1 MNQDRAPRVWG
12 LLGHRVGDNNQVL
25 ALCEELGLPFTT
37 LTLRYNLLRALEGK
51 HLGATLATLT
61 RASRQWV
68 KPPWPD
74 LVVAIGRRSVAV
86 ARYIRKQS
94 GGRAKLVLIGHP
106 RVDPRDFDLVI
117 TTPQYPVPPHS
128 NVMLLTLTMARQR
141 SALAPTGRETE
152 WLSAMPRPHLLFA
165 IGGPT
170 KYYHL
175 PAAEMID
182 AAVRLSARAEA
193 QGGSLIV
200 VGSPRTERATLDR
213 IAARLHSSRHRLV
226 TGRHPRFAVLLEDAD
241 EIFVTADSMSMLSEA
256 ILTGS
261 PVGLVPVAL
270 NETGRKWLG
279 EGSTGGKRRN
289 LSKVWRALEA
299 EGLIGTI
306 DEPRSGAAENPVRHA
321 AERVR
326 GLLGDLVQQ
335 LPAAIAVDQLE

>member
-1 MNQDRAPRVWG
+1 MARQMSSERVPRVWG

-25 ALCEELGLPFTT
+25 ALCEELGLPFCT
-37 LTLRYNLLRALEGK
+37 LSLRYNLLRVLEGK

-94 GGRAKLVLIGHP
+94 GGRTKLVLIGHP
-106 RVDPRDFDLVI
+106 RVDPREFDLVI
-117 TTPQYPVPPHS
+117 TTPQYPVPRHS
-128 NVMLLTLTMARQR
+128 NVMLLTLTMARER
-141 SALAPTGRETE
+141 SALAPTGRESE
-152 WLSAMPRPHLLFA
+152 WLNALPRPHLLFA

-170 KYYHL
+170 KYYDL
-175 PAAEMID
+175 PPDSMVD

-193 QGGSLIV
+193 QGGSLTV
-200 VGSPRTERATLDR
+200 VGSPRTDRATLDS
-213 IAARLHSSRHRLV
+213 IAAKLDRSSHRMV

-256 ILTGS
+256 ILAGV
-261 PVGLVPVAL
+261 PVGLVPVVL

-279 EGSTGGKRRN
+279 DESTPAKKPGTRRD
-289 LSKVWRALEA
+289 LSKVWSTLEA

-306 DEPRSGAAENPVRHA
+306 DEPRAGAAENPVRKA

-326 GLLGDLVQQ
+326 LLLGGL
-335 LPAAIAVDQLE
+335 A

>member
-1 MNQDRAPRVWG
+1 MNEDRAPRIWA

-61 RASRQWV
+61 RASRQWIR
-68 KPPWPD
+68 PPWPD
-74 LVVAIGRRSVAV
+74 LLIAIGRRSVAV

-94 GGRAKLVLIGHP
+94 GGRTKLVLIGHP
-106 RVDPRDFDLVI
+106 RVDPREFDLVI
-117 TTPQYPVPPHS
+117 TTPQYPVPRHP
-128 NVMLLTLTMARQR
+128 NVMLLTLTMGRQR
-141 SALAPTGRETE
+141 SALAPTAGEAD
-152 WLSAMPRPHLLFA
+152 WLGSIPRPHLLFA

-170 KYYHL
+170 KYYDL
-175 PAAEMID
+175 PPDIMVD
-182 AAVRLSARAEA
+182 AAVRLSGRAEA

-200 VGSPRTERATLDR
+200 VGSPRTDRPTLDS
-213 IAARLHSSRHRLV
+213 IAAKLGGTHHRLV
-226 TGRHPRFAVLLEDAD
+226 TGRQPRFAILLEDAD

-256 ILTGS
+256 ILTGV

-279 EGSTGGKRRN
+279 EGSAGGKRRD
-289 LSKVWRALEA
+289 LSKVWRMLEA

-306 DEPRSGAAENPVRHA
+306 EEPRTGAAENPVRKA

-326 GLLGDLVQQ
+326 LLLGDLV
-335 LPAAIAVDQLE
+335 

>member
-1 MNQDRAPRVWG
+1 MSSNRAPRIWG

-25 ALCEELGLPFTT
+25 ALCEELGIPFTT

-61 RASRQWV
+61 RASRQWI

-74 LVVAIGRRSVAV
+74 LVIAIGRRSVAV

-94 GGRAKLVLIGHP
+94 GGRTKLVLIGHP

-117 TTPQYPVPPHS
+117 TTPQYPVPRHP

-141 SALAPTGRETE
+141 TALIPTARDTE
-152 WLSAMPRPHLLFA
+152 WLATLPRPHLLFA

-170 KYYHL
+170 KYYDL
-175 PAAEMID
+175 PPAKMLD

-200 VGSPRTERATLDR
+200 VGSPRTDRQTLDR
-213 IAARLHSSRHRLV
+213 IAAKLGRTRHRLV
-226 TGRHPRFAVLLEDAD
+226 TGRQPRFAILLEDAD

-256 ILTGS
+256 ILTGA
-261 PVGLVPVAL
+261 PVGMVPVTL
-270 NETGRKWLG
+270 TETGRKWLG
-279 EGSTGGKRRN
+279 DGNNAGKRRD
-289 LSKVWRALEA
+289 LSKVWRRLEE

-306 DEPRSGAAENPVRHA
+306 SDPRSGPAENPVRQA

-326 GLLGDLVQQ
+326 LLLGDLV
-335 LPAAIAVDQLE
+335 